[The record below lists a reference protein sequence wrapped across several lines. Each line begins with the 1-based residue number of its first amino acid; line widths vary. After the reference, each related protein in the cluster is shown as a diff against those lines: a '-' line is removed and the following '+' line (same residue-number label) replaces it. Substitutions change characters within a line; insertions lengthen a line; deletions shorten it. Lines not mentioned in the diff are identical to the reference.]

1 MDLYF
6 YHLTRAMRL
15 LYFIIV
21 SIFLVSCG
29 ADPATQTRD
38 TGQEFNAFKERFIE
52 AFWQLHPHWAS
63 QVGYHK
69 FDTVINIPDDA
80 SRSRK
85 MAFVQAYSD
94 SLDQFDINELE
105 PADQCDLLM
114 IRDQLESMDWYQNV
128 YKAWQW
134 DPSSYNI
141 GESFALI
148 LNGRFAPLDDRMRV
162 MAQRMKHVPAYY
174 QSATFNIVN
183 ATKEHTELGIMRNK
197 GSLEVFNANMIDSVD
212 ASGLSDQE
220 KQDIK
225 TDMEFARTAIQEYIS
240 FLDETILPGMD
251 EDSRSFRI
259 GEEMFSQKFD
269 IDIRSRYSAEE
280 VYNFALESKKEI
292 HSEML
297 RLTEEL
303 WPKYFADVAMPDSME
318 AIRTLIDKLS
328 LNHVHRDSFQLEIEN
343 QIPVLTEFVRE
354 KDLVYLDPEKP
365 LVVRREPAY
374 LGGFAGASISAPGP
388 YDKFADTYY
397 NVGPMD
403 RFDAEQAES
412 FLREYNHWI
421 LQVLNI
427 HEAIPGH
434 YAQLVYSNLSPS
446 LVKSIFGNGAMVEG
460 WAVYTER
467 MMLEEGY
474 GNHEPEMWLM
484 YYKWNLRVVC
494 NTILDYSIH
503 VKDWTREQ
511 GLDLLIHQAFQQ
523 EAEAT
528 GKWRRATL
536 SQVQLCSYYTGFKEI
551 YDLRS
556 ELKENKGEEFD
567 LKAFHEELLSCG
579 SAPVKYVRDLM
590 LNKTTNS

>member
-1 MDLYF
+1 MKK
-6 YHLTRAMRL
+6 T
-15 LYFIIV
+15 IV
-21 SIFLVSCG
+21 LALSALIMACNSQPDQAVS
-29 ADPATQTRD
+29 DPNKSFD
-38 TGQEFNAFKERFIE
+38 GFKDRFIE
-52 AFWQLHPHWAS
+52 SFWEVHPSWAS
-63 QVGYHK
+63 YLGYHK
-69 FDTVINIPDDA
+69 FDTVITIPNAA
-80 SRSRK
+80 SRGVKSE
-85 MAFVQAYSD
+85 FVRSYSD
-94 SLDQFDINELE
+94 SLNAFNLNDLSAAN
-105 PADQCDLLM
+105 QCDLLM
-114 IRDQLESMDWYQNV
+114 IKDQLESMQWYQDV
-128 YKAWQW
+128 YKTWQW
-134 DPSSYNI
+134 NPSTYNI

-148 LNGRFAPLDDRMRV
+148 LNGRFAPLDERMRT
-162 MAQRMKHVPAYY
+162 MAIRMKHVPSYY
-174 QSATFNIVN
+174 EAAALNI
-183 ATKEHTELGIMRNK
+183 ADPTREHTELGIQRNQ

-220 KQDIK
+220 KQNIK
-225 TDMEFARTAIQEYIS
+225 TDIELAKGAISEYVD
-240 FLDETILPGMD
+240 FLENDILANLNETP
-251 EDSRSFRI
+251 RSFRI
-259 GEEMFSQKFD
+259 GKEMFAQKFD
-269 IDIRSRYSAEE
+269 IDIRSRYSADE
-280 VYNFALESKKEI
+280 VYEFALESKKQI

-297 RLTEEL
+297 RLTTEL
-303 WPKYFADVAMPDSME
+303 WPTYFEGESMPDSMA
-318 AIRTLIDKLS
+318 AIKTMIDKLS
-328 LNHVHRDSFQLEIEN
+328 LNHVHRDSFQSTIVE

-403 RFDAEQAES
+403 RFNDEQAES

-421 LQVLNI
+421 LQILNI

-434 YAQLVYSNLSPS
+434 YAQLVYANLSPS
-446 LVKSIFGNGAMVEG
+446 LVKSIFGNGAMIEG

-474 GNHEPEMWLM
+474 GDHDPEMWLM

-503 VKDWTREQ
+503 VNHWTQEQ
-511 GLDLLIHQAFQQ
+511 GLDLLMNHAFQQ

-551 YDLRS
+551 YDLRN
-556 ELKENKGEEFD
+556 ELKEEKGDAFN
-567 LKAFHEELLSCG
+567 LKAFHEEFLSFG

-590 LNKTTNS
+590 VNKTANS